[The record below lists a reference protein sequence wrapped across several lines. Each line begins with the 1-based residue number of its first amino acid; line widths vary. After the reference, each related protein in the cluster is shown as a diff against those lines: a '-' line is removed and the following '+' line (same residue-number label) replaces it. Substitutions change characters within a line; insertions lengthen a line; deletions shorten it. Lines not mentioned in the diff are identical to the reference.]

1 MGITIR
7 AIPPTTRGWLATAAG
22 AAAVVVALVV
32 LYSAYIPLMND
43 FEVYY
48 YGGSRVLQTG
58 ETGVNE
64 LYAPRDGL
72 PFTYPPFAALLFALL
87 ATLNIGASGLIFI
100 TTALVGAAVVAAWL
114 TRHYFGLH
122 GWRDA
127 FADWRFRSVALA
139 CTAAILLLGPWRDT
153 FDFGQINIIL
163 MGLILADFALYGKS
177 RAGELRWPAGLLI
190 GLAAGIKLTP
200 LAFGLYFL
208 VRRDLKALGW
218 MAAGF
223 FGSIAVSW
231 ALIPTA
237 SMMFW
242 TRILPDTGR
251 IGGPAYVDNLSLKGL
266 LLHLGLPDSSV
277 TSMVWLVLS
286 LALATVAALVIKWAV
301 DAEENFV
308 AVSATAL
315 LMLLISPVSW
325 SHHWV
330 WMAVALPCMGFAIH
344 RVPSRNGRMRL
355 AGWII
360 VAASV
365 VAFYLTPKYLAVMAG
380 AQEWG
385 KDPQTQ
391 WQLTV
396 SSLGVVCG
404 MAMLVYWAL
413 AYRPSRAPLRPL
425 RVASAFRDP
434 AARGSDSL
442 DPAASQGLRS
452 GRL

>member
-1 MGITIR
+1 
-7 AIPPTTRGWLATAAG
+7 
-22 AAAVVVALVV
+22 
-32 LYSAYIPLMND
+32 MND

-87 ATLNIGASGLIFI
+87 ATLSISASSLVFI
-100 TTALVGAAVVAAWL
+100 TTALAGAAVVSAWL
-114 TRHYFGLH
+114 ARHYFGIR
-122 GWRDA
+122 GWKDA
-127 FADWRFRSVALA
+127 FADWRFRAVALA
-139 CTAAILLLGPWRDT
+139 GTAAILLLGPWRDT

-177 RAGELRWPAGLLI
+177 RAGEMRWPAGLLI

-208 VRRDLKALGW
+208 VRRDFKALGW

-223 FGSIAVSW
+223 FGSIALSW
-231 ALIPTA
+231 ALLPQA
-237 SMMFW
+237 SVTFW

-251 IGGPAYVDNLSLKGL
+251 IGGPGYVDNLSVKGL
-266 LLHLGLPDSSV
+266 LIHLGLPDSGF
-277 TSMVWLVLS
+277 TSAVWLVIS
-286 LALATVAALVIKWAV
+286 LALVAVAALVIKWAV
-301 DAEENFV
+301 DADENFV

-330 WMAVALPCMGFAIH
+330 WMAVALPSMAFALH
-344 RVPSRNGRMRL
+344 RVPSRDGRMRL

-380 AQEWG
+380 AEEWG

-404 MAMLVYWAL
+404 IAMLAYWAL
-413 AYRPSRAPLRPL
+413 AYRPSRAALR
-425 RVASAFRDP
+425 
-434 AARGSDSL
+434 
-442 DPAASQGLRS
+442 
-452 GRL
+452 

>member
-1 MGITIR
+1 VTTSLR
-7 AIPPTTRGWLATAAG
+7 AVSPTTRSWLATAAG

-48 YGGSRVLQTG
+48 YGGSRVLETG
-58 ETGVNE
+58 ESGVNE

-87 ATLNIGASGLIFI
+87 ATLSIGASSLIFI
-100 TTALVGAAVVAAWL
+100 TTALAGAAVVSAWL
-114 TRHYFGLH
+114 ARHYFGLRR
-122 GWRDA
+122 WKDA
-127 FADWRFRSVALA
+127 FADWRFRAVALA
-139 CTAAILLLGPWRDT
+139 GTAAILLLGPWRDT

-208 VRRDLKALGW
+208 VRRDFKALGW

-231 ALIPTA
+231 AVLPHA
-237 SMMFW
+237 SLTFW
-242 TRILPDTGR
+242 TKILPDTGR
-251 IGGPAYVDNLSLKGL
+251 IGGPGYVDNLSVKGL
-266 LLHLGLPDSSV
+266 LLHLGLPDSGV
-277 TSMVWLVLS
+277 TSAVWLVLS
-286 LALATVAALVIKWAV
+286 LALVAVAALVIKWAV
-301 DAEENFV
+301 DADENFV
-308 AVSATAL
+308 AVSATAV

-330 WMAVALPCMGFAIH
+330 WMAVALPSMAFALH
-344 RVPSRNGRMRL
+344 RIPSRDGRMRL

-360 VAASV
+360 VAASA

-380 AQEWG
+380 ANEWG

-404 MAMLVYWAL
+404 IAMLAYWAL
-413 AYRPSRAPLRPL
+413 AYRPTRATLR
-425 RVASAFRDP
+425 
-434 AARGSDSL
+434 
-442 DPAASQGLRS
+442 
-452 GRL
+452 

>member
-1 MGITIR
+1 VTTSLR
-7 AIPPTTRGWLATAAG
+7 ATSATTRGWIATAAG

-32 LYSAYIPLMND
+32 LYSAYLPLMND

-87 ATLNIGASGLIFI
+87 ATLSISASSLVFI
-100 TTALVGAAVVAAWL
+100 TTALAGAAVVSAWL
-114 TRHYFGLH
+114 ARHYFGIR
-122 GWRDA
+122 GWKDA
-127 FADWRFRSVALA
+127 FADWRFRAVALA
-139 CTAAILLLGPWRDT
+139 GTAAILLLGPWRDT

-177 RAGELRWPAGLLI
+177 RAGEMRWPAGLLI

-208 VRRDLKALGW
+208 VRRDFKALGW

-223 FGSIAVSW
+223 FGSIALSW
-231 ALIPTA
+231 ALLPQA
-237 SMMFW
+237 SVTFW

-251 IGGPAYVDNLSLKGL
+251 IGGPGYVDNLSVKGL
-266 LLHLGLPDSSV
+266 LIHLGLPDSGF
-277 TSMVWLVLS
+277 TSAVWLVIS
-286 LALATVAALVIKWAV
+286 LALVAVAALVIKWAV
-301 DAEENFV
+301 DADENFV

-330 WMAVALPCMGFAIH
+330 WMAVALPSMAFALH
-344 RVPSRNGRMRL
+344 RVPSRDGRMRL

-380 AQEWG
+380 AEEWG

-404 MAMLVYWAL
+404 IAMLAYWAL
-413 AYRPSRAPLRPL
+413 AYRPSRAALR
-425 RVASAFRDP
+425 
-434 AARGSDSL
+434 
-442 DPAASQGLRS
+442 
-452 GRL
+452 

>member
-1 MGITIR
+1 MTISLR
-7 AIPPTTRGWLATAAG
+7 AVSPTTRDWLTTAAG
-22 AAAVVVALVV
+22 AAAVVGALVV

-48 YGGSRVLQTG
+48 YGGSRVLQSG
-58 ETGVNE
+58 ESGVNE
-64 LYAPRDGL
+64 LYAPRNGL

-87 ATLNIGASGLIFI
+87 ATLSIGASSLIFI
-100 TTALVGAAVVAAWL
+100 TTALAGAAVVSAWL
-114 TRHYFGLH
+114 ARHYFGLRR
-122 GWRDA
+122 WKDA
-127 FADWRFRSVALA
+127 FADWRFRAVALA
-139 CTAAILLLGPWRDT
+139 GTAAILLLGPWRDT

-177 RAGELRWPAGLLI
+177 RAGEIRWPAGLLI
-190 GLAAGIKLTP
+190 GMAAGIKLTP

-208 VRRDLKALGW
+208 VRRDFKALGW

-223 FGSIAVSW
+223 FGSIAASW
-231 ALIPTA
+231 AVLPHA
-237 SMMFW
+237 SVTFW
-242 TRILPDTGR
+242 TKILPDTGR
-251 IGGPAYVDNLSLKGL
+251 IGGPGYVDNLSVKGL
-266 LLHLGLPDSSV
+266 LLHLGLPDSGF
-277 TSMVWLVLS
+277 TSAVWLVLS
-286 LALATVAALVIKWAV
+286 LALVAVAALVIKWAV
-301 DAEENFV
+301 EADENFV
-308 AVSATAL
+308 AVSATAV

-330 WMAVALPCMGFAIH
+330 WMAVALPSMAFALH
-344 RVPSRNGRMRL
+344 RVPSRDGRMRL

-380 AQEWG
+380 AYEWG

-404 MAMLVYWAL
+404 IAMLAYWAL
-413 AYRPSRAPLRPL
+413 AYRPSRATLR
-425 RVASAFRDP
+425 
-434 AARGSDSL
+434 
-442 DPAASQGLRS
+442 
-452 GRL
+452 